1 MILILLP
8 HSDYDPTESSV
19 PWQSMHRAG
28 LDICFATPDG
38 VPAYADPRLVEKGFG
53 LLNPMLMTRKPDLES
68 YQAMIADPHFKQPL
82 AYADIDPAQF
92 DALLVPGGHAEGM
105 RSLLESDAAKRIV
118 LHFFKT
124 DKPVASVCHGPLLL
138 ARTLD
143 PDTGRS
149 VLHGRKVTGLL
160 SASMELAAWLIT
172 APWLGRYYRT
182 YPHTVESEIKAALAS
197 PKDFSQGPPALLRD
211 SASKPERGF
220 VVRDG
225 NLLTA
230 RWPGDCHR
238 LAAEWIQMLK
248 PSRPH

>member
-28 LDICFATPDG
+28 LDIRFATPDG

-82 AYADIDPAQF
+82 AYADVDPAQF

-149 VLHGRKVTGLL
+149 VLYGRKVTGLL

-197 PKDFSQGPPALLRD
+197 PKDFAQGPPALLRD
-211 SASKPERGF
+211 SANKPGRGF

>member
-19 PWQSMHRAG
+19 PWQAMRRAG
-28 LDICFATPDG
+28 IEVRFATPLG
-38 VPAYADPRLVEKGFG
+38 APAYADPRLVEHGFG
-53 LLNPMLMTRKPDLES
+53 LLNPMLMTRDSDLQS
-68 YQAMIADPHFKQPL
+68 YNTMITDEHFRQPL
-82 AYADIDPAQF
+82 AYADVDPTQF
-92 DALLVPGGHAEGM
+92 EGLFVPGGHAEGM
-105 RSLLESDAAKRIV
+105 RSLLESDVAKRIV

-124 DKPVASVCHGPLLL
+124 GKPVASVCHGPLLL

-143 PDTGRS
+143 PDSGRS
-149 VLHGRKVTGLL
+149 VLHGRKVTALL
-160 SASMELAAWLIT
+160 STTMELAAWLIT

-182 YPHTVESEIKAALAS
+182 YPQTVESEIKAALAS

-211 SASKPERGF
+211 SAAKPGRGF

-238 LAAEWIQMLK
+238 LSAEWIKLL
-248 PSRPH
+248 RPAKAA